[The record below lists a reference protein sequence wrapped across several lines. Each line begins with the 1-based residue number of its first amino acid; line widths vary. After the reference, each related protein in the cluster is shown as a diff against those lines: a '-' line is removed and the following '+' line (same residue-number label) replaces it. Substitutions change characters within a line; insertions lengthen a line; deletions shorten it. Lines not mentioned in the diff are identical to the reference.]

1 MMLYNPSLRVSR
13 LIATK
18 NSSYIY
24 DEDFHHGINV
34 LSGCNGGGKTSIIQL
49 LVFGMG
55 YEVTNWK
62 DEAGACDSVYV
73 GLKVNSI
80 EITIKRDINGKEKQ
94 PMWFC
99 FMPISDALNTGIE
112 NWKKH
117 SYSSQY
123 GSISFSQKLFDIL
136 NIPEAKADANNNNVT
151 IHQVLRLIYGDQ
163 SNASGNIFN
172 IEPFDS
178 AFKRESI
185 GNYLLGLYDNDL
197 YAYKIAL
204 IEEEKKLTKLVS
216 EITAI
221 HSVVGK
227 TSFSREHSSIEDEKQ
242 DYLKQIVE
250 LNQEVIN
257 SKLES
262 FGEYKDEK
270 STSEKIAINNIKLK
284 TSLYECESEIR
295 TLQYDIED
303 SGQFISELKDK
314 KLAIKDAIVVNKSI
328 SNFSFQVCPC
338 CQSKLNSVKE
348 NSCGLCGSET
358 NDKGEANENLLRMSS
373 EIDLQLAESN
383 RIIERKNKKLAV
395 LEGKRKDLRTQLRKS
410 ISESSS
416 IITSINNKNETK
428 IFGCYQ
434 KIGYLEEKIENLD
447 KIAELLNSIA
457 ELTDE
462 RDRSQETVN
471 DLKDKI
477 SKKENIYR
485 LREPEVRECISKN
498 LISVLQKDIGS
509 EDEFASA
516 KNIEFDFASNSIS
529 VNGKSSFSE
538 SGMVYLYNSF
548 RLALLMTSLEKTYLR
563 VPRFLILDGIE
574 NGGMED
580 SRSKNFQK
588 AIHDLLSDSQVE
600 FQIIFATKSIEGSLD
615 NNDYIVGTTF
625 TRNSKSLN
633 FRASKT

>member
-13 LIATK
+13 LIAIK
-18 NSSYIY
+18 NSSYVY
-24 DEDFHHGINV
+24 DEDFHLGINV
-34 LSGCNGGGKTSIIQL
+34 LSGCNGGGKTSSIQL

-55 YEVTNWK
+55 YEVTSWK
-62 DEAGACDSVYV
+62 EEAGACDTVYV
-73 GLKVNSI
+73 GLKVNGI
-80 EITIKRDINGKEKQ
+80 DITIKRDINGKEKQ

-123 GSISFSQKLFDIL
+123 GSISFSQKLFDLL

-197 YAYKIAL
+197 YAYKIEL
-204 IEEEKKLTKLVS
+204 IEEDKRLTKLVS
-216 EITAI
+216 EIAAI

-227 TSFSREHSSIEDEKQ
+227 TSFSREYSSIEDEKQ
-242 DYLKQIVE
+242 DYLRQIVE

-338 CQSKLNSVKE
+338 CQSKLNSAKE

-383 RIIERKNKKLAV
+383 RIIERKNKKLIT

-416 IITSINNKNETK
+416 VITSINNKNESK

-447 KIAELLNSIA
+447 KIAELLSSIA

-462 RDRSQETVN
+462 RDRTQESVN

-477 SKKENIYR
+477 
-485 LREPEVRECISKN
+485 
-498 LISVLQKDIGS
+498 
-509 EDEFASA
+509 A
-516 KNIEFDFASNSIS
+516 
-529 VNGKSSFSE
+529 
-538 SGMVYLYNSF
+538 
-548 RLALLMTSLEKTYLR
+548 
-563 VPRFLILDGIE
+563 
-574 NGGMED
+574 
-580 SRSKNFQK
+580 
-588 AIHDLLSDSQVE
+588 
-600 FQIIFATKSIEGSLD
+600 
-615 NNDYIVGTTF
+615 
-625 TRNSKSLN
+625 
-633 FRASKT
+633 

>member
-1 MMLYNPSLRVSR
+1 MMLYNPSLRVSK

-18 NSSYIY
+18 NSSYMY
-24 DEDFHHGINV
+24 DEDFHHGINI

-55 YEVTNWK
+55 YEVSNWK
-62 DEAGACDSVYV
+62 DEAGACDSVYI
-73 GLKVNSI
+73 GLKVNGI
-80 EITIKRDINGKEKQ
+80 DITIKRDINGKEKQ

-99 FMPISDALNTGIE
+99 FMPIADSLNAGIE

-151 IHQVLRLIYGDQ
+151 MHQVLRLIYGDQ

-197 YAYKIAL
+197 YAYKISL
-204 IEEEKKLTKLVS
+204 IEEDKKLTKLVS

-242 DYLKQIVE
+242 DYLNQIVE
-250 LNQEVIN
+250 LNKDLIN

-270 STSEKIAINNIKLK
+270 STSEKIAINNINLK
-284 TSLYECESEIR
+284 TNLYECESEIR
-295 TLQYDIED
+295 ILQYDIED
-303 SGQFISELKDK
+303 SGQFISELKNK
-314 KLAIKDAIVVNKSI
+314 KLAIKDAIIVNKSI

-338 CQSKLNSVKE
+338 CQSKLNSMKE

-383 RIIERKNKKLAV
+383 RIIERKNKKLT
-395 LEGKRKDLRTQLRKS
+395 LLKEKRKDVRTQLRKS

-416 IITSINNKNETK
+416 VITSINNKNESK
-428 IFGCYQ
+428 IYAGYQ

-457 ELTDE
+457 VLTDE
-462 RDRSQETVN
+462 RDRTQETVN
-471 DLKDKI
+471 DLKDKV
-477 SKKENIYR
+477 SRKENIYR
-485 LREPEVRECISKN
+485 LREPEVRESISKN
-498 LISVLQKDIGS
+498 LISVLKKDIGS

-588 AIHDLLSDSQVE
+588 AVHDLLSDSQVE

-615 NNDYIVGTTF
+615 TNDYIVGTTF

-633 FRASKT
+633 FKA

>member
-1 MMLYNPSLRVSR
+1 M
-13 LIATK
+13 
-18 NSSYIY
+18 Y
-24 DEDFHHGINV
+24 DEDFHHGINI

-55 YEVTNWK
+55 YEVSNWK
-62 DEAGACDSVYV
+62 DEAGACDSVYI
-73 GLKVNSI
+73 GLKVNGI
-80 EITIKRDINGKEKQ
+80 DITIKRDINGKEKQ

-99 FMPISDALNTGIE
+99 FMPIADSLNAGIE

-136 NIPEAKADANNNNVT
+136 NIPEAKADANNNNIT

-172 IEPFDS
+172 IELFDS

-197 YAYKIAL
+197 YAYKISL
-204 IEEEKKLTKLVS
+204 IEEDKKLTKLVS

-250 LNQEVIN
+250 LNQDVIN

-295 TLQYDIED
+295 ILQYDIED
-303 SGQFISELKDK
+303 SGQFITELKNK
-314 KLAIKDAIVVNKSI
+314 KLAIKDAIIVNKSI

-338 CQSKLNSVKE
+338 CQSKLNSMKE
-348 NSCGLCGSET
+348 SSCGLCGSET
-358 NDKGEANENLLRMSS
+358 IDKGEANENLLRMSS
-373 EIDLQLAESN
+373 EIDLQLAESH
-383 RIIERKNKKLAV
+383 RIIERKNKKLIL
-395 LEGKRKDLRTQLRKS
+395 LEEKRKDLRTQLRKS

-416 IITSINNKNETK
+416 VITSINNKNESK
-428 IFGCYQ
+428 IYACYQ

-457 ELTDE
+457 VLTDE
-462 RDRSQETVN
+462 RDRTQEAVN
-471 DLKDKI
+471 DLKDKV
-477 SKKENIYR
+477 SRKENIYR
-485 LREPEVRECISKN
+485 LREPEVRESISKN
-498 LISVLQKDIGS
+498 LIAVLKKDIGS
-509 EDEFASA
+509 EDEFSSA

-588 AIHDLLSDSQVE
+588 AVHDLLSDSQVE
-600 FQIIFATKSIEGSLD
+600 FQIIFATKSIEESLD
-615 NNDYIVGTTF
+615 TKDYIVGTTF
-625 TRNSKSLN
+625 TRNNKSLN
-633 FRASKT
+633 FKVS

>member
-1 MMLYNPSLRVSR
+1 
-13 LIATK
+13 
-18 NSSYIY
+18 
-24 DEDFHHGINV
+24 
-34 LSGCNGGGKTSIIQL
+34 
-49 LVFGMG
+49 
-55 YEVTNWK
+55 
-62 DEAGACDSVYV
+62 
-73 GLKVNSI
+73 
-80 EITIKRDINGKEKQ
+80 
-94 PMWFC
+94 
-99 FMPISDALNTGIE
+99 
-112 NWKKH
+112 
-117 SYSSQY
+117 
-123 GSISFSQKLFDIL
+123 
-136 NIPEAKADANNNNVT
+136 
-151 IHQVLRLIYGDQ
+151 
-163 SNASGNIFN
+163 
-172 IEPFDS
+172 
-178 AFKRESI
+178 SI

-204 IEEEKKLTKLVS
+204 IEEDKKLTKLVS

-227 TSFSREHSSIEDEKQ
+227 TSFSREYSSIEDEKK

-250 LNQEVIN
+250 LNQDVIN

-303 SGQFISELKDK
+303 SGQFISEMKDK

-338 CQSKLNSVKE
+338 CQSKLNSVKK

-383 RIIERKNKKLAV
+383 RIIERKNKKLTV

-416 IITSINNKNETK
+416 VITSINNKKESK

-447 KIAELLNSIA
+447 RIAELLNSIA

-462 RDRSQETVN
+462 RDRTQKAVN

-477 SKKENIYR
+477 SRKENVYR

-498 LISVLQKDIGS
+498 LISVLKKDIGS

-600 FQIIFATKSIEGSLD
+600 FQIIFATKSIEESLD

-633 FRASKT
+633 FKASKA

>member
-1 MMLYNPSLRVSR
+1 MLYNPSLRVSK

-18 NSSYIY
+18 NSSYMY
-24 DEDFHHGINV
+24 DEDFHHGINI

-55 YEVTNWK
+55 YEVSNWK
-62 DEAGACDSVYV
+62 DEAGACDSVYI
-73 GLKVNSI
+73 GLKVNGI
-80 EITIKRDINGKEKQ
+80 DITIKRDINGKEKQ

-99 FMPISDALNTGIE
+99 FMPIADSLNAGIE

-151 IHQVLRLIYGDQ
+151 MHQVLRLIYGDQ

-197 YAYKIAL
+197 YAYKISL
-204 IEEEKKLTKLVS
+204 IEEDKKLTKLVS

-242 DYLKQIVE
+242 DYLNQIVE
-250 LNQEVIN
+250 LNKDLIN

-270 STSEKIAINNIKLK
+270 STSEKIAINNINLK
-284 TSLYECESEIR
+284 TNLYECESEIR
-295 TLQYDIED
+295 ILQYDIED
-303 SGQFISELKDK
+303 SGQFISELKNK
-314 KLAIKDAIVVNKSI
+314 KLAIKDAIIVNKSI

-338 CQSKLNSVKE
+338 CQSKLNSMKE

-383 RIIERKNKKLAV
+383 RIIERKNKKLT
-395 LEGKRKDLRTQLRKS
+395 LLKEKRKDVRTQLRKS

-416 IITSINNKNETK
+416 VITSINNKNESK
-428 IFGCYQ
+428 IYAGYQ

-457 ELTDE
+457 VLTDE
-462 RDRSQETVN
+462 RDRTQEAVN
-471 DLKDKI
+471 DLKDKV
-477 SKKENIYR
+477 SRKENIYR
-485 LREPEVRECISKN
+485 LREPEVRESISKN
-498 LISVLQKDIGS
+498 LISVLKKDIGS

-588 AIHDLLSDSQVE
+588 AVHDLLSDSQVE

-615 NNDYIVGTTF
+615 TNDYIVGTTF

-633 FRASKT
+633 FKA

>member
-1 MMLYNPSLRVSR
+1 MMLYNPSLRVSK

-18 NSSYIY
+18 NSSYMY
-24 DEDFHHGINV
+24 DEDFHHGINI

-55 YEVTNWK
+55 YEVSNWK
-62 DEAGACDSVYV
+62 DEAGACDSVYI
-73 GLKVNSI
+73 GLKVNGI
-80 EITIKRDINGKEKQ
+80 DITIKRDINGKEKQ

-99 FMPISDALNTGIE
+99 FMPIADSLNAGIE

-151 IHQVLRLIYGDQ
+151 MHQVLRLIYGDQ

-197 YAYKIAL
+197 YAYKISL
-204 IEEEKKLTKLVS
+204 IEEDKKLTKLVS

-242 DYLKQIVE
+242 DYLNQIVE
-250 LNQEVIN
+250 LNKDLIN

-270 STSEKIAINNIKLK
+270 STSEKIAINNINLK
-284 TSLYECESEIR
+284 TNLYECESEIR
-295 TLQYDIED
+295 ILQYDIED
-303 SGQFISELKDK
+303 SGQFISELKNK
-314 KLAIKDAIVVNKSI
+314 KLAIKDAIIVNKSI

-338 CQSKLNSVKE
+338 CQSKLNSMKE

-383 RIIERKNKKLAV
+383 RIIERKNKKLT
-395 LEGKRKDLRTQLRKS
+395 LLKEKRKDVRTQLRKS

-416 IITSINNKNETK
+416 VITSINNKNESK
-428 IFGCYQ
+428 IYAGYQ

-457 ELTDE
+457 VLTDE
-462 RDRSQETVN
+462 RDRTQEAVN
-471 DLKDKI
+471 DLKDKV
-477 SKKENIYR
+477 SRKENIYR
-485 LREPEVRECISKN
+485 LREPEVRESISKN
-498 LISVLQKDIGS
+498 LISVLKKDIGS

-588 AIHDLLSDSQVE
+588 AVHDLLSDSQVE

-615 NNDYIVGTTF
+615 TNDYIVGTTF

-633 FRASKT
+633 FKA

>member
-1 MMLYNPSLRVSR
+1 MLYNPSLRVSK

-18 NSSYIY
+18 NSSYMY
-24 DEDFHHGINV
+24 DEDFHHGINI

-55 YEVTNWK
+55 YEVSNWK
-62 DEAGACDSVYV
+62 DEAGACDSVYI
-73 GLKVNSI
+73 GLKVNGI
-80 EITIKRDINGKEKQ
+80 DITIKRDINGKEKQ

-99 FMPISDALNTGIE
+99 FMPIADSLNAGIE

-151 IHQVLRLIYGDQ
+151 MHQVLRLIYGDQ

-197 YAYKIAL
+197 YAYKISL
-204 IEEEKKLTKLVS
+204 IEEDKKLTKLVS

-242 DYLKQIVE
+242 DYLNQIVE
-250 LNQEVIN
+250 LNKDLIN

-270 STSEKIAINNIKLK
+270 STSEKIAINNINLK
-284 TSLYECESEIR
+284 TNLYECESEIR
-295 TLQYDIED
+295 ILQYDIED
-303 SGQFISELKDK
+303 SGQFISELKNK
-314 KLAIKDAIVVNKSI
+314 KLAIKDAIIVNKSI

-338 CQSKLNSVKE
+338 CQSKLNSMKE

-383 RIIERKNKKLAV
+383 RIIERKNKKLT
-395 LEGKRKDLRTQLRKS
+395 LLKEKRKDVRTQLRKS

-416 IITSINNKNETK
+416 VITSINNKNESK
-428 IFGCYQ
+428 IYAGYQ

-457 ELTDE
+457 VLTDE
-462 RDRSQETVN
+462 RDRTQETVN
-471 DLKDKI
+471 DLKDKV
-477 SKKENIYR
+477 SRKENIYR
-485 LREPEVRECISKN
+485 LREPEVRESISKN
-498 LISVLQKDIGS
+498 LISVLKKDIGS

-588 AIHDLLSDSQVE
+588 AVHDLLSDSQVE

-615 NNDYIVGTTF
+615 TNDYIVGTTF

-633 FRASKT
+633 FKA

>member
-1 MMLYNPSLRVSR
+1 MMRYNPSLRVSR

-18 NSSYIY
+18 NSSYLY
-24 DEDFHHGINV
+24 DEGFHHGINI

-49 LVFGMG
+49 LVFGLG
-55 YEVTNWK
+55 YEVPNWK
-62 DEAGACDSVYV
+62 DEAGSCDSVYI
-73 GLKVNSI
+73 GLKANGI
-80 EITIKRDINGKEKQ
+80 DITIRRDINGKEKQ

-99 FMPISDALNTGIE
+99 FMPIDDALNTGIE
-112 NWKKH
+112 SWKKH

-123 GSISFSQKLFDIL
+123 GGISFSQKLFDIL

-151 IHQVLRLIYGDQ
+151 MHQVLRLIYGDQ

-197 YAYKIAL
+197 YSYKIEL
-204 IEEEKKLTKLVS
+204 IEEDKKLTKLVS
-216 EITAI
+216 EISAI

-227 TSFSREHSSIEDEKQ
+227 TSFSREHGSVEEEKKE
-242 DYLKQIVE
+242 YLKQISI

-257 SKLES
+257 IKLES

-270 STSEKIAINNIKLK
+270 STSEKIALNNINLK

-295 TLQYDIED
+295 ALEYDIED
-303 SGQFISELKDK
+303 SEQFIKELKDK
-314 KLAIKDAIVVNKSI
+314 KLAIKDAIIVNKSI
-328 SNFSFQVCPC
+328 SSFLFQVCPC
-338 CQSKLNSVKE
+338 CQSKLNMEKD
-348 NSCGLCGSET
+348 NSCSLCGSET
-358 NDKGEANENLLRMSS
+358 NGKGEANENLLRMSS

-383 RIIERKNKKLAV
+383 RIIERKNNKLNEFKA
-395 LEGKRKDLRTQLRKS
+395 KRKNLRTELRKS
-410 ISESSS
+410 IAESSS
-416 IITSINNKNETK
+416 VITSINNKNESK
-428 IFGCYQ
+428 IFSYYQ

-462 RDRSQETVN
+462 RDTSQKRVN
-471 DLKDKI
+471 SLKDKI
-477 SKKENIYR
+477 ARKENIYR

-498 LISVLQKDIGS
+498 LISVLKKDIGS
-509 EDEFASA
+509 EDEFSSA
-516 KNIEFDFASNSIS
+516 EYIEFDFASNNIS

-563 VPRFLILDGIE
+563 IPRFLILDGIE

-600 FQIIFATKSIEGSLD
+600 FQIIFATKSIESTLD
-615 NNDYIVGTTF
+615 NKSYIVGSTF
-625 TRNSKSLN
+625 TKDSKSLN
-633 FRASKT
+633 FKSS